1 MDRKAAIIEAIRTS
15 ETPVS
20 ASALARKLHVS
31 RQIIVGDIALIR
43 ASGTQIIATPRGY
56 VWERSNA
63 GSERKIAI
71 LHAPQ
76 QMREELYTIVD
87 QGAEVVD
94 VIVEHP
100 TYGQLVGQ
108 LQLSSRYDVDQF
120 IDRMQGNEPLSQL
133 THGVHLHTIRCR
145 DAAVFERVENALRKK
160 GLLYE
165 EAKRSSDQG

>member
-43 ASGTQIIATPRGY
+43 ASGTQIIATPRRY

-63 GSERKIAI
+63 GSERKIAV

>member
-63 GSERKIAI
+63 GSERKIAV

-87 QGAEVVD
+87 QGADVVD

>member
-1 MDRKAAIIEAIRTS
+1 MDRKAVIIEAIRTS

-63 GSERKIAI
+63 GSERKIAV

>member
-1 MDRKAAIIEAIRTS
+1 MDRKATIIEAIRTS

-63 GSERKIAI
+63 GSERKIAV

>member
-43 ASGTQIIATPRGY
+43 ASGTQIIAPPRGY

-63 GSERKIAI
+63 GSERKIAV

>member
-63 GSERKIAI
+63 GSERKIAVM
-71 LHAPQ
+71 HAPQ

-94 VIVEHP
+94 IIVEHP

>member
-63 GSERKIAI
+63 GSERKIAV

-108 LQLSSRYDVDQF
+108 LQLSSRYDVNQF

>member
-63 GSERKIAI
+63 GSERKIAV

-120 IDRMQGNEPLSQL
+120 IDRMQDNEPLSQL

>member
-63 GSERKIAI
+63 GSERKIAV

-145 DAAVFERVENALRKK
+145 DAAVFERVENALREK

>member
-63 GSERKIAI
+63 GSERKIAV

-120 IDRMQGNEPLSQL
+120 IYRMQGNEPLSQL

>member
-63 GSERKIAI
+63 GSERKIAV

-94 VIVEHP
+94 VIAEHP

>member
-63 GSERKIAI
+63 GSERKIAVM
-71 LHAPQ
+71 HAPQ

-165 EAKRSSDQG
+165 EPKRSSNQG

>member
-63 GSERKIAI
+63 GSERKIAVM
-71 LHAPQ
+71 HAPQ

-94 VIVEHP
+94 IIVEHP

-165 EAKRSSDQG
+165 EPKRSSDQG

>member
-15 ETPVS
+15 KTPVS

-63 GSERKIAI
+63 GSERKIAVM
-71 LHAPQ
+71 HAPQ

>member
-63 GSERKIAI
+63 GSERKIAV

-94 VIVEHP
+94 VIVEHS

>member
-63 GSERKIAI
+63 GSERKIAVM
-71 LHAPQ
+71 HAPQ

-145 DAAVFERVENALRKK
+145 DAAVFDRVENALRKK

-165 EAKRSSDQG
+165 EPKRSSDQG

>member
-1 MDRKAAIIEAIRTS
+1 MDRKAAIIKAIRTS
-15 ETPVS
+15 ETPIS

-63 GSERKIAI
+63 GSERKIAV

-133 THGVHLHTIRCR
+133 TYGVHLHTIRCR

>member
-63 GSERKIAI
+63 GSERKIAV

-76 QMREELYTIVD
+76 QMCEELYTIVD

>member
-15 ETPVS
+15 GTPVS

-63 GSERKIAI
+63 GSERKIAV

>member
-63 GSERKIAI
+63 GSERKIAV

-100 TYGQLVGQ
+100 TYGQLVGL
-108 LQLSSRYDVDQF
+108 LQLSSRSDVDQF

-165 EAKRSSDQG
+165 EVKRSSDQG

>member
-63 GSERKIAI
+63 GSERKIAV

-165 EAKRSSDQG
+165 EAKRLSDQG

>member
-63 GSERKIAI
+63 GSERKIAVM
-71 LHAPQ
+71 HAPQ

-165 EAKRSSDQG
+165 EPKRSSDQG

>member
-63 GSERKIAI
+63 GSERKIAVM
-71 LHAPQ
+71 HAPQ

-145 DAAVFERVENALRKK
+145 DAVVFERVENALRKK

-165 EAKRSSDQG
+165 EPKRSSDQG

>member
-15 ETPVS
+15 EIPVS

-63 GSERKIAI
+63 GSERKIAVM
-71 LHAPQ
+71 HAPQ

-165 EAKRSSDQG
+165 EPKRSSNQG

>member
-20 ASALARKLHVS
+20 ASTLARKLHVS

-63 GSERKIAI
+63 GSERKIAVM
-71 LHAPQ
+71 HAPQ

-165 EAKRSSDQG
+165 EPKRSSNQG

>member
-63 GSERKIAI
+63 GSERKIAVM
-71 LHAPQ
+71 HAPQ

-165 EAKRSSDQG
+165 EVKRSSDQG

>member
-63 GSERKIAI
+63 GSERKIAV

-87 QGAEVVD
+87 QGAEAVD

-165 EAKRSSDQG
+165 EPKRSSDQG

>member
-63 GSERKIAI
+63 GSERKIAV

-165 EAKRSSDQG
+165 EAKHSSDQG

>member
-63 GSERKIAI
+63 GIERKIAV

>member
-15 ETPVS
+15 EAPVS

-63 GSERKIAI
+63 GSERKIAV

>member
-1 MDRKAAIIEAIRTS
+1 MGRIAAIIEAIRTS

-63 GSERKIAI
+63 GSERKIAV

-100 TYGQLVGQ
+100 TYGPLVGHRP
-108 LQLSSRYDVDQF
+108 LSSRYDVDQF

>member
-63 GSERKIAI
+63 GSERKIAVM
-71 LHAPQ
+71 HAPQ

-120 IDRMQGNEPLSQL
+120 IDRMQSNEPLSQL

-165 EAKRSSDQG
+165 EPKRSSNQG